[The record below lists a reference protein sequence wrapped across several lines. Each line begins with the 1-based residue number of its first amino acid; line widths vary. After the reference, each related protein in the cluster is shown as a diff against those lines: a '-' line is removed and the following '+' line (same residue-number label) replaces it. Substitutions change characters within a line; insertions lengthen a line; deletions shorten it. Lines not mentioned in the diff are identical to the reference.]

1 MFLTR
6 AMNRT
11 ELAKVAPDFP
21 SRLDATLRLMA
32 LQKSIFARR
41 IDMDASIVTAW
52 LRKDKIPSVSAFER
66 IKSFLGKPAANYLQ
80 GTTNTPPR
88 LVVRSAQELK
98 GEVA

>member
-6 AMNRT
+6 VMNRT
-11 ELAKVAPDFP
+11 EIAKVASDFP

-66 IKSFLGKPAANYLQ
+66 IKTFLGKPAANYLQ
-80 GTTNTPPR
+80 GSTDTPPR
-88 LVVRSAQELK
+88 LVMRSAKDLK
-98 GEVA
+98 GEAS